1 MRKIVLFFVFAFA
14 LGSAIG
20 EQKEVVINEG
30 WRFIDKDNSEFASVD
45 FDDSRWRLLD
55 LPHDYSAEGEYSPN
69 NAPQNSWLPISDC
82 WYRKSLKWSNSWKGE
97 NVFIWFD
104 GAYMDSELYVNGR
117 LVGNRPYGFISFYYN
132 ITDYLNS
139 GDNLIALRIRNQG
152 EPTARF
158 YHGSSVYGDTK
169 IITTPKVHIPI
180 SGGVFYNVKSVD
192 GDGNAVVEL
201 ITEVKNDNPNDENV
215 VVKHTL
221 YGSKGEVV
229 CADKSVDVVVKSNL
243 TDTLKS
249 SLVINDVMLWDTENP
264 YLYKLVTQ
272 VISNNKVID
281 SKTTNVGVRTID
293 FKAETGFYLN
303 GKNIKLKGVC
313 EHMEML
319 PVGQAIP
326 DDLWRKR
333 ITLLKEMGCN
343 AIRTAHNPFT
353 PIFYKL
359 CDEMGMLVVD
369 EIFDGWKRKNANDYG
384 GRFFNEWWKRDVG
397 DWIRRDRNHP
407 CVIMWSIG
415 NETGHGDENGL
426 TDWLHEN
433 DYNTRPTTGG
443 NVLFGVDVSG
453 FTGQGGM
460 PGALEKFHAENPT
473 RAVVLT
479 EVPHTIQTR
488 GFYRVPTWWRDKG
501 GAVNSYEPYGTKQIF
516 FDGHPRYRSSYDN
529 CAVRITAR
537 TCWKRTKET
546 PWIIGEFR
554 WTGYECFGE
563 AQFMGVEFPKR
574 SYNAGV
580 IDFAGFPKDHYYF
593 YQSQW
598 SDKPMVHI
606 LPHWTHCDL
615 EKGTIVPVVAYSN
628 CEEVELFLNGKSLG
642 RQTVRELLDFVWNVP
657 YESGEIRAV
666 AYDKGKE
673 VVSASHKTASNPIRL
688 ELEVKSKFSKSADS
702 KVSYVDVKS
711 IDDNG
716 VFVPWSMNR
725 VRFSV
730 DGEVDVLGFENGNPI
745 DSTKGKSLER
755 RLFYGLA
762 RGFFRNNHSNG
773 DIGLTAVA
781 ILGDTIFEHSTMVA
795 IDVQNAAIR
804 GEQKSK
810 KYSIFYT
817 IDGSEPTTN
826 SKLYN
831 GSFVIDRSL
840 EVRCKIYC
848 DGKEILSV
856 GEKFT
861 KGKNPVFVDPMLLTD
876 EALKNRFKGP
886 FDREMVGRWRSKN
899 CVLQFEKSG
908 VLYEFNDSGYP
919 REVGLWWYDFPNDR
933 FENPDD
939 RGKGEIRWN
948 KKEFGDC
955 EIVMD
960 KNDFKKIRIKRGD
973 KMLELSKEQ

>member
-1 MRKIVLFFVFAFA
+1 MRKIVSVFALAFGLLIA
-14 LGSAIG
+14 NAQ
-20 EQKEVVINEG
+20 QKEILINNG
-30 WRFIDKDNSEFASVD
+30 WHFASTDNVEYANTD
-45 FDDSRWRLLD
+45 FDDSAWRVLN

-69 NAPQNSWLPISDC
+69 NSPQNSWLPISNC
-82 WYRKSLKWSNSWKGE
+82 WYRKSFRWDKVWKDQ

-104 GAYMDSELYVNGR
+104 GAYMDSELYVNGK

-139 GDNLIALRIRNQG
+139 ETNTIALRIRNEG

-169 IITTPKVHIPI
+169 IITTPKLHIPI

-192 GDGNAVVEL
+192 EKCAKIELVTEIQNDDEADRKVVIE
-201 ITEVKNDNPNDENV
+201 
-215 VVKHTL
+215 H
-221 YGSKGEVV
+221 
-229 CADKSVDVVVKSNL
+229 SVYDAGGKLVREISSDVISVKSGI
-243 TDTLKS
+243 TDTLQ
-249 SLVINDVMLWDTENP
+249 SLLTIDNALLWSVEEP
-264 YLYKLVTQ
+264 YLYRLVTQ
-272 VISNNKVID
+272 IRSGNKIID
-281 SKTTNVGVRTID
+281 SKTTNMGVRTID
-293 FKAETGFYLN
+293 FKAATGFYLN

-326 DDLWRKR
+326 SDLWRKR
-333 ITLLKEMGCN
+333 IAMLKAMGCN

-353 PIFYKL
+353 PIFYQL

-369 EIFDGWKRKNANDYG
+369 EIFDGWKRKSANDYG
-384 GRFFNEWWKRDVG
+384 GRFFREWWKKDVG

-407 CVIMWSIG
+407 CVVMWSIG

-426 TDWLHEN
+426 TDWLHKN

-460 PGALEKFHAENPT
+460 PGALEKFHAENPD

-598 SDKPMVHI
+598 SDVPMVHI
-606 LPHWTHCDL
+606 LPHWTHRQL
-615 EKGTIVPVVAYSN
+615 EKGTVVPVVVYSN

-642 RQTVRELLDFVWNVP
+642 KQTMRDMLDFVWNVP
-657 YESGEIRAV
+657 YESGEICAV
-666 AYDKGKE
+666 GYNDGKE
-673 VVSASHKTASNPIRL
+673 IVTTLHKTALDPIKL
-688 ELEVKSKFSKSADS
+688 VLDVKSKFSKSADAA
-702 KVSYVDVKS
+702 VSYVDVKS
-711 IDDNG
+711 VDKNG
-716 VFVPWSMNR
+716 TFVPWSMNR
-725 VRFSV
+725 VRFTV
-730 DGEVDVLGFENGNPI
+730 DGDVDVLGFESGNPI
-745 DSTKGKSLER
+745 DSTRGKSLER

-762 RGFFRNNHSNG
+762 RGFFQNNYSNG
-773 DIGLTAVA
+773 DITLTAAA
-781 ILGDTIFEHSTMVA
+781 ILGDTIFENNTRVA
-795 IDVQNAAIR
+795 IDVQLVNIR

-810 KYSIFYT
+810 NYT
-817 IDGSEPTTN
+817 IYYTLNGGEPQRYVENFEIDKTTEVSCRIMDG
-826 SKLYN
+826 
-831 GSFVIDRSL
+831 DR
-840 EVRCKIYC
+840 
-848 DGKEILSV
+848 EILSV
-856 GEKFT
+856 TEKFT
-861 KGKNPVFVDPMLLTD
+861 KGKLPIFIDPMLQTD
-876 EALKNRFKGP
+876 EVLKDRFKGP
-886 FDREMVGRWRSKN
+886 FDSEIVGRWRGKDF
-899 CVLQFEKSG
+899 VLQFEKSG
-908 VLYEFNDSGYP
+908 VLYEFNNAGYP
-919 REVGLWWYDFPNDR
+919 HEVGLWWYDFPNDR
-933 FENPDD
+933 FENPND

-948 KKEFGDC
+948 KKGLGEC
-955 EIVMD
+955 EIIMD
-960 KNDFKKIRIKRGD
+960 SDNFKSIKIKRAD
-973 KMLELSKEQ
+973 SVIELLKE